1 MLVPF
6 VMLQSWLVAGAHAAR
21 ARARSDRLAGDAGQ
35 TTAEYA
41 LVLIGA
47 AAIAVLLITWATKTD
62 LIGKLFGWV
71 MERVMG
77 SAD

>member
-6 VMLQSWLVAGAHAAR
+6 VMLQSGLVSGAHR
-21 ARARSDRLAGDAGQ
+21 ARGRADRLAGDAGQ

-62 LIGKLFGWV
+62 LIGSLFGWV

-77 SAD
+77 SAG

>member
-1 MLVPF
+1 MLVPL
-6 VMLQSWLVAGAHAAR
+6 VLLQSWLVAGAR
-21 ARARSDRLAGDAGQ
+21 GTRDRSGRLAGDAGQ

-47 AAIAVLLITWATKTD
+47 AAIAVLLITWATRTD
-62 LIGKLFGWV
+62 LIGNLFGWV

-77 SAD
+77 SAG

>member
-1 MLVPF
+1 MLVPL
-6 VMLQSWLVAGAHAAR
+6 VMLQSWLVAGEHAAR
-21 ARARSDRLAGDAGQ
+21 DQARCDRLAGDAGQ

-47 AAIAVLLITWATKTD
+47 AAIAVLLITWATTTD
-62 LIGKLFGWV
+62 LIGSLFGWV

-77 SAD
+77 SAG

>member
-6 VMLQSWLVAGAHAAR
+6 VMLHSGLVAGAHRAAQTR
-21 ARARSDRLAGDAGQ
+21 RTRLAGDAGQ

-47 AAIAVLLITWATKTD
+47 AAIAVLLITWATRTD
-62 LIGKLFGWV
+62 LIGTLFSWV
-71 MERVMG
+71 MDRVMG
-77 SAD
+77 SAG